1 MFKKKLFLINAHPGG
16 NLGAEAMLTVLLK
29 ALYNDSEIASKFDFV
44 IEEVSESAV
53 TQQFLETSNISAAI
67 TTFSPRKVFMCYS
80 LEAKA
85 GDVVIDIGGISYQG
99 ASIRSNLR
107 NFIRHH
113 FFLRRYVKIFFFTQD
128 FGPPTGILTKFFAKI
143 IMRQAQAI
151 FVRSQ
156 RSKVLLE
163 SVIGVSPK
171 IIGPYPDVTFRF
183 RCEEEV
189 VPTQKYDLAVVPSAI
204 LFNQYEDRYLN
215 ALEFVIRNFQDGK
228 KIIILTHNF
237 TSNGSS
243 SDTQVVA
250 MLKSRLSDLEYVDSI
265 EHRMS
270 AIAMKAV
277 IGQASFVVTSRY
289 HALVG
294 ALSQSIP
301 AVALGWSHK
310 YEELLGIYG
319 LEDASLPAEL
329 WLENANYILRKI
341 NELLCGSVVQ
351 RLKARNR
358 ENIELVDESIESMKT
373 LVLDAYF
380 E

>member
-1 MFKKKLFLINAHPGG
+1 MSKKKLFLINAHPGG

-29 ALYNDSEIASKFDFV
+29 TLYNDAEIASKFDFV
-44 IEEVSESAV
+44 IEEISESSI
-53 TQQFLETSNISAAI
+53 TKGFLETSNVSAAI
-67 TTFSPRKVFMCYS
+67 TTFSPRKVVMCYS

-113 FFLRRYVKIFFFTQD
+113 FFLRRHVKMFFFTQD
-128 FGPPTGILTKFFAKI
+128 FGPPTGALTKVFAKI
-143 IMRQAQAI
+143 VMRRAEAI

-156 RSKVLLE
+156 QSKALLE
-163 SVIGVSPK
+163 SVIGVSSK
-171 IIGPYPDVTFRF
+171 IIGPYPDVTFRLK
-183 RCEEEV
+183 CGEQEGI
-189 VPTQKYDLAVVPSAI
+189 PTEKYDLAVVPSAI
-204 LFNQYEDRYLN
+204 LFNKYGEQYLS
-215 ALEFVIRNFQDGK
+215 ALEFVIRNIQGGK
-228 KIIILTHNF
+228 KIMILTHNF

-243 SDTQVVA
+243 SDSQVVE

-277 IGQASFVVTSRY
+277 IGQSSCVLTSRY

-310 YEELLGIYG
+310 YEEVLRIYG
-319 LEDASLPAEL
+319 LQDASLPAGL
-329 WLENANYILRKI
+329 WVDDADCILRKI
-341 NELLCGSVVQ
+341 NELLSKNVVQ
-351 RLKARNR
+351 KLEARNR
-358 ENIELVDESIESMKT
+358 ENIELVDESIERMKM
-373 LVLDAYF
+373 LILDA
-380 E
+380 